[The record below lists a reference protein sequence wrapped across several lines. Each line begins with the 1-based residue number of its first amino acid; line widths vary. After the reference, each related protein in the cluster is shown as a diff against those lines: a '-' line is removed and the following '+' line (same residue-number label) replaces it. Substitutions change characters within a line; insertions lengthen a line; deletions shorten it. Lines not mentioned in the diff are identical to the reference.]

1 VEASGGNKNKTV
13 GGLLFVGCL
22 FLGIG
27 IGMYLDSVKV
37 GTMIGLGVG
46 FLVMAATRLKSN
58 K

>member
-1 VEASGGNKNKTV
+1 MNKV

-27 IGMYLDSVKV
+27 IGMYLGETKI

-46 FLVMAATRLKSN
+46 FLVMAATRLKSG

>member
-1 VEASGGNKNKTV
+1 MNSSGEDKNKTV

-27 IGMYLDSVKV
+27 IGMYLEDVKI

-46 FLVMAATRLKSN
+46 FLVMAATRLKSD

>member
-1 VEASGGNKNKTV
+1 MNKV

-27 IGMYLDSVKV
+27 IGMYLGDVKI

-46 FLVMAATRLKSN
+46 FLVMAATRLKGS

>member
-1 VEASGGNKNKTV
+1 VDSSGDKNMNKV

-27 IGMYLDSVKV
+27 IGMYLGDVKI

-46 FLVMAATRLKSN
+46 FLVMAATRLKGS

>member
-1 VEASGGNKNKTV
+1 MKV
-13 GGLLFVGCL
+13 GGLLFAACL

-27 IGMYLDSVKV
+27 IGMYLENTKI